1 MRNFQAFGDEGSAH
15 YQSCDC
21 QIAYRKVGAQPR
33 TSQPEN
39 NMAPTK
45 KKAKAKPGV
54 KFKDLASKKS
64 PKGGIN
70 WSGGGSEEGALRLKP
85 AICDFKV
92 I

>member
-1 MRNFQAFGDEGSAH
+1 
-15 YQSCDC
+15 
-21 QIAYRKVGAQPR
+21 
-33 TSQPEN
+33 
-39 NMAPTK
+39 MAPTK